1 MQAGGSLSTDL
12 EAPRA
17 HRTTSSQGA
26 EVFQPAFIFG
36 GHAMGVQVLIVED
49 DVRLASAMCRA
60 DLRALRNAANAGNA
74 RAAADLAARAA
85 ARLRRA

>member
-12 EAPRA
+12 KAPQA
-17 HRTTSSQGA
+17 H
-26 EVFQPAFIFG
+26 
-36 GHAMGVQVLIVED
+36 HHDLIP
-49 DVRLASAMCRA
+49 
-60 DLRALRNAANAGNA
+60 ANAGNA